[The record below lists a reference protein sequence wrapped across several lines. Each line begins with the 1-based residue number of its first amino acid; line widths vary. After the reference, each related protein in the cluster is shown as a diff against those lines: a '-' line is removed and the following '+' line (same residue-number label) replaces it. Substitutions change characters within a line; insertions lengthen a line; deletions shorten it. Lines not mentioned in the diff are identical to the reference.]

1 MLQEETAAR
10 KSHWR
15 RVRQKE
21 AELME
26 SERKLANQIFFNFE
40 HLKLNS
46 VKKQLTAMQEVSCLI
61 CIFAWSDLD
70 YLPGITRRLIWIPI
84 SIFLLDELTFQS
96 LGVFNHKF

>member
-46 VKKQLTAMQEVSCLI
+46 VKKQLTAMQEVPFR
-61 CIFAWSDLD
+61 FA
-70 YLPGITRRLIWIPI
+70 YLPHLI
-84 SIFLLDELTFQS
+84 
-96 LGVFNHKF
+96 